1 MEFCEGKYMLDE
13 RPEMDPATAINVI
26 SSRFCTLGNTLY
38 SSPLSP
44 GFFAF
49 EILSLLKVLREPF

>member
-1 MEFCEGKYMLDE
+1 MLDE
-13 RPEMDPATAINVI
+13 RPEMDPATAINVM

-44 GFFAF
+44 ACFAF
-49 EILSLLKVLREPF
+49 GVLLLLKVSRESI